1 MQKKIIKIF
10 IITVLVFIIG
20 VFYVSLNTNSNYDT
34 KDLIGQKLTNFQ
46 LSHINNQNLFT
57 EKELKKNDFKLINF
71 WASWCGPC
79 RKEHPFLLRLNK
91 EKNLNLLG
99 INFKDKQD
107 HALKFINELGNPY
120 DYLVEDFDGKQSI
133 NFGIYGIPESILV
146 NKELIIIE
154 KFIGPIATT
163 EYNKIINIIKNEDK

>member
-57 EKELKKNDFKLINF
+57 EKELKKNNFTLINF
-71 WASWCGPC
+71 WASWCAPC
-79 RKEHPFLLRLNK
+79 KKEHKHLISLK
-91 EKNLNLLG
+91 KKNIKILG
-99 INFKDKQD
+99 INFKDKTSN
-107 HALKFINELGNPY
+107 ANEFIKKLGNPY
-120 DYLVEDFDGKQSI
+120 YLIASDQEGKTSVS
-133 NFGIYGIPESILV
+133 FGVYGIPETILV
-146 NKELIIIE
+146 NKDLIIV
-154 KFIGPIATT
+154 KKYIGPLD
-163 EYNKIINIIKNEDK
+163 ENDVNKILEIVNKK